1 MHRYRVRSV
10 CHLRRGS
17 RGRWLLRLNDNRIKV
32 SKHTMTRTLLL
43 IAPVFMASCTY
54 APRTTQIDQTYSA
67 RIMAI
72 GVSDKSGG
80 ITSTTHVGDEE
91 VAAPAVI
98 PVRDGFDIGST
109 YAEVVALQG
118 PPSLMGLPGDIYF
131 GYSMVT
137 FSRGRN
143 PKVIS
148 WSDRGNLK
156 LRGKRL

>member
-1 MHRYRVRSV
+1 
-10 CHLRRGS
+10 
-17 RGRWLLRLNDNRIKV
+17 
-32 SKHTMTRTLLL
+32 
-43 IAPVFMASCTY
+43 
-54 APRTTQIDQTYSA
+54 
-67 RIMAI
+67 MAI

-118 PPSLMGLPGDIYF
+118 PPTGLITDTAYF
-131 GYSMVT
+131 ENSSVR
-137 FSRGRN
+137 FSEGRT

-148 WSDRGNLK
+148 WYDQGNLK

>member
-1 MHRYRVRSV
+1 
-10 CHLRRGS
+10 
-17 RGRWLLRLNDNRIKV
+17 
-32 SKHTMTRTLLL
+32 
-43 IAPVFMASCTY
+43 
-54 APRTTQIDQTYSA
+54 
-67 RIMAI
+67 MAI

-91 VAAPAVI
+91 VVAPAVI

-118 PPSLMGLPGDIYF
+118 PPSLMGLPGTVYF
-131 GYSMVT
+131 GYSNVR

-148 WSDRGNLK
+148 WYDHGNLK

>member
-1 MHRYRVRSV
+1 
-10 CHLRRGS
+10 
-17 RGRWLLRLNDNRIKV
+17 
-32 SKHTMTRTLLL
+32 MTRTLLL

-80 ITSTTHVGDEE
+80 ITSTTHVGEGDEE

-118 PPSLMGLPGDIYF
+118 PPSTIGPGAVWF
-131 GYSMVT
+131 EGSMVSFT
-137 FSRGRN
+137 KGRN
-143 PKVIS
+143 PRVDYWHDK
-148 WSDRGNLK
+148 GNLK

>member
-1 MHRYRVRSV
+1 
-10 CHLRRGS
+10 
-17 RGRWLLRLNDNRIKV
+17 
-32 SKHTMTRTLLL
+32 MTRTLLL

-98 PVRDGFDIGST
+98 PVSDGFGLGST
-109 YAEVVALQG
+109 YAEVVAIQG
-118 PPSLMGLPGDIYF
+118 PPTALMERMGIAYF
-131 GYSMVT
+131 GHSNVR
-137 FSRGRN
+137 FSGGRT

-148 WSDRGNLK
+148 WYDQGNLK